1 MKRLVSPLVLLCVFG
16 AVACS
21 SDSAGESAQV
31 AERSD
36 SVELTMQSDTS
47 ELEAALEAQQERIEA
62 LEEFRERIIA
72 LETENEELREL
83 VKAVEDS
90 ITEEAVESIAVLATR
105 IIQENP
111 ESLRGPIGPS
121 GPQGETGPQGPAGAD
136 GVDGATGPQGPA
148 GGPQGPAGPQ
158 GDTGPQGPQGE
169 TGPQGPAGADGTDGA
184 TGPQGPAGVDGT
196 DGATGAQGPAGA
208 DGTSGITASDLETC
222 IVSSYDGIFYHIRDT
237 FWNGAFGNNWGG
249 EIQTT
254 GIPFSCQD

>member
-1 MKRLVSPLVLLCVFG
+1 MKRLVSLLVLSCVFG

-21 SDSAGESAQV
+21 SDSTDQSAQV

-72 LETENEELREL
+72 LEIENEELREL

-90 ITEEAVESIAVLATR
+90 ITEEAVEAIAVLATR

-121 GPQGETGPQGPAGAD
+121 GPKGGVGSEGAE
-136 GVDGATGPQGPA
+136 
-148 GGPQGPAGPQ
+148 GPQGPAGPQ
-158 GDTGPQGPQGE
+158 GERGLQGPAGSTGAQGPQGPQGLQGAI
-169 TGPQGPAGADGTDGA
+169 GPQGPAGI
-184 TGPQGPAGVDGT
+184 
-196 DGATGAQGPAGA
+196 
-208 DGTSGITASDLETC
+208 DGTSGITTSDLQIC
-222 IVSSYDGIFYHIRDT
+222 LIDAFDKIFYHIRDVY
-237 FWNGAFGNNWGG
+237 WNGGWGNAWGG
-249 EIQTT
+249 QIQTT
-254 GIPFSCQD
+254 GIPSSCS